1 MALATRGPDVAVE
14 ATVDARNY
22 VDWGAIIAGMIVAL
36 AISTLF
42 ITFGSAIGLS
52 MTDLDEPRMPGT
64 GTSAT
69 AIIIAIALWTMW
81 VQLSGFLAGGYV
93 AGRMRRRFLDAT
105 EEESTVRDGMHGLI
119 VWALA
124 TVLGA
129 ALAAWIAGQGIST
142 LTSAGASAVSTAASA
157 TATSPALQSAADR
170 LLRSAAAPATAGT
183 STGGTQAATT
193 TPPSSGATTAAPG
206 STANTTN
213 TMADDAAEIG
223 RIFASSPSMSLSDE
237 DRAYVAQVI
246 ARRTGMSQADAE
258 ARLDQTV
265 QDLKA
270 KADTARRYGVYAAF
284 LTAATL
290 LIGAVAAWWAAT
302 MGGDH
307 RDSNADHRMFAS
319 WR

>member
-1 MALATRGPDVAVE
+1 MALATRGSDVAVA

-52 MTDLDEPRMPGT
+52 LADLDEPRTPGT

-69 AIIIAIALWTMW
+69 AVIIAIALWTMW

-129 ALAAWIAGQGIST
+129 ALAAWIAGQGISAV
-142 LTSAGASAVSTAASA
+142 TSAGTSAVSTAASA
-157 TATSPALQSAADR
+157 AATSPAMQSAADR
-170 LLRSAAAPATAGT
+170 LLRSVAAPATAGDT
-183 STGGTQAATT
+183 SGGTQAGTT
-193 TPPSSGATTAAPG
+193 TPAPAGTTPAAGAVATP
-206 STANTTN
+206 
-213 TMADDAAEIG
+213 ADDAAEIG
-223 RIFASSPSMSLSDE
+223 RILMSTPSMSLSDE
-237 DRAYVAQVI
+237 DRGYVAQLI
-246 ARRTGMSQADAE
+246 ARRTGLSQADAE
-258 ARLDQTV
+258 ARLDQTM